1 MAYVNTM
8 TSAIARV
15 FAILIAAICSSEAL
29 RQILGAQQRTAL
41 SAAVDEV
48 ATTAGAATVL
58 RASSLS
64 KAWVGSPQ
72 LDNVSFLLGKGQRV
86 GLVGRNGEGKSTL
99 MKILCRQIAPDSG
112 TVELGTG
119 SNIVYVEQ
127 EPSWPAE
134 LPVYAALFE
143 GTSPEASAT
152 RLYYKALD
160 PSTAPEEAERALL
173 EGTDAIGEAN
183 AWEFG
188 DNTLAIA
195 EKLNIRSDFLY
206 RKVGTLSGGERKRVA
221 LASAISKNPSVL
233 CLDEPTNHLDSA
245 AIYWLA
251 DFLRPSGGSSSYR
264 GALAA
269 SKDMSILYVSH
280 DRWFLEETCTDI
292 IELDRAKLFRYTGNY
307 SRFLELKQQR
317 LIAEDAEVERART
330 KLRREAAWMAKQPR
344 ARQAKSKARQQQF
357 YELVDSAVGRAAAKP
372 VELMSQEEKER
383 QKRLGGVVCEVRK
396 ASYNLPTRSLIRD
409 FSYSFRQRDRIC
421 LVGKNGVG
429 KSTFL
434 RLLLGEL
441 PLESGEIKTGSTVVF
456 GHYNQAGLDLTPEEE
471 SMPVLR
477 YVKEAV
483 EKATGGMKIGDS
495 QDGKISISSPDQK
508 LGRRKVQAGKEAGVV
523 VNVISES
530 SAGSGSA
537 VSEREAM
544 SLLSRFNFPSKRW
557 YDRLGQLSG
566 GERRRIQLLKVLA
579 KSPNVLILDEPSN
592 DLDIETI
599 SALEDYLTEEFEGC
613 LVCVSHDAFFVNKVA
628 EHLFVFEGDGK
639 VRDFLGS
646 YTDYLEWS
654 VESESEKPIDRT
666 KTEKVSAP
674 KPPLETTATSTTV
687 VNQKDTKGGL
697 KKMQPPAGLSYE
709 ERKEYQ
715 KLDASIAKLQQQIA
729 EVEAKMLA
737 SPEAGYSVLDEFAAQ
752 AKKYKDQLGQKEERW
767 LELAGKE

>member
-1 MAYVNTM
+1 
-8 TSAIARV
+8 
-15 FAILIAAICSSEAL
+15 
-29 RQILGAQQRTAL
+29 
-41 SAAVDEV
+41 
-48 ATTAGAATVL
+48 VL
-58 RASSLS
+58 RANSLS
-64 KAWVGSPQ
+64 KAWVGLPQ
-72 LDNVSFLLGKGQRV
+72 LDSVSFLLGKGQRV

-99 MKILCRQIAPDSG
+99 MKILCKQIAPDGG
-112 TVELGTG
+112 TVELAAGT
-119 SNIVYVEQ
+119 NIVYVEQ
-127 EPSWPAE
+127 EPSWPAD

-143 GTSPEASAT
+143 GPSPEASAT
-152 RLYYKALD
+152 RLYYSALD

-195 EKLNIRSDFLY
+195 GKLNIRPDFLY

-221 LASAISKNPSVL
+221 LASAIAKSPSIL

-269 SKDMSILYVSH
+269 SKDMAILYISH
-280 DRWFLEETCTDI
+280 DRWMLEETCTDI

-357 YELVDSAVGRAAAKP
+357 YELVDSAVGRAVAKP
-372 VELMSQEEKER
+372 VELMSQEEKDR

-396 ASYNLPTRSLIRD
+396 ASYSLPGRSLIRD

-441 PLESGEIKTGSTVVF
+441 PLEGGEIKTGSTVVF
-456 GHYNQAGLDLTPEEE
+456 GHYNQAGLELTPEEE

-579 KSPNVLILDEPSN
+579 RSPNVLILDEPSN

-646 YTDYLEWS
+646 YTDYLEYS
-654 VESESEKPIDRT
+654 VEDESEKSIDRT
-666 KTEKVSAP
+666 KTEKAP
-674 KPPLETTATSTTV
+674 ASKPSLETTSV
-687 VNQKDTKGGL
+687 LVKQKEAQGGS
-697 KKMQPPAGLSYE
+697 KKSQPPSGLSYE

-729 EVEAKMLA
+729 ETEAKMLA
-737 SPEAGYSVLDEFAAQ
+737 SPNAGYSVLDEFAAQ
-752 AKKYKDQLGQKEERW
+752 VKKFKAQLDQKETRW